1 MAAMQQNQP
10 APRPQTI
17 DDRVRSALE
26 RGGLI
31 DITTR
36 GRRTGEPRRVE
47 IVYHVIGGRIFISG
61 KPNPGHR
68 RAWLV
73 NLEADPCF
81 TFHLKRGVTA
91 DLPARARLVTDPGE
105 RRSVLEQVARAWQR
119 DDVDEMVADSP
130 LIEVCIEGLAETDC
144 A

>member
-1 MAAMQQNQP
+1 MATMHQGQA
-10 APRPQTI
+10 APGPQTI
-17 DDRVRSALE
+17 DDQVRTALE

-36 GRRTGEPRRVE
+36 GRLTGEPRRIE

-61 KPNPGHR
+61 RPNPGR
-68 RAWLV
+68 RRGWLA
-73 NLEADPCF
+73 NLDADPCF

-91 DLPARARLVTDPGE
+91 DLPARARLITDPGE

-130 LIEVCIEGLAETDC
+130 LIEVRIEGLAETDC